1 MPKGVL
7 YYIVYTV
14 PSDSNQVKMAMF
26 LDRHHAWQSLDPT
39 LDIWS
44 NFVKR
49 KEKKKAF

>member
-26 LDRHHAWQSLDPT
+26 FLKHPSDISKKIPT
-39 LDIWS
+39 TLS
-44 NFVKR
+44 KG
-49 KEKKKAF
+49 